1 MPSAMAGRVS
11 AVLSRP
17 APYPARRESLHWNN
31 VSITNIPVIFNVLHK
46 ILSNVIVYYTYIIY
60 IQTTGNLD
68 FTLLWSPWGTMKLS
82 TYFLWVVV
90 VVVVV
95 GQGLTV

>member
-1 MPSAMAGRVS
+1 MPSAMAGCVF

-31 VSITNIPVIFNVLHK
+31 VSITNIPVVFNVLHK

-60 IQTTGNLD
+60 IQTTDNLD
-68 FTLLWSPWGTMKLS
+68 FTLLWFPWGTMKLC
-82 TYFLWVVV
+82 TYYFLW